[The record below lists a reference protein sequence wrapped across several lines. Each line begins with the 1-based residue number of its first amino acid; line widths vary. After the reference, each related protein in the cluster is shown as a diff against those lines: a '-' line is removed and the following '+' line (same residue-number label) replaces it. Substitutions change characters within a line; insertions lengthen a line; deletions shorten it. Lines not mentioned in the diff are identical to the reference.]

1 LLLIHHK
8 PSPAEARWGAE
19 QLDRTSPAQVTKLKA
34 ERGIPR
40 KSDGLLREGV
50 DIWFGFIAKHRTI
63 WPIK

>member
-1 LLLIHHK
+1 M
-8 PSPAEARWGAE
+8 GAE
-19 QLDRTSPAQVTKLKA
+19 QLDRTSPAQMTKLKA

-40 KSDGLLREGV
+40 KSHALLREGV